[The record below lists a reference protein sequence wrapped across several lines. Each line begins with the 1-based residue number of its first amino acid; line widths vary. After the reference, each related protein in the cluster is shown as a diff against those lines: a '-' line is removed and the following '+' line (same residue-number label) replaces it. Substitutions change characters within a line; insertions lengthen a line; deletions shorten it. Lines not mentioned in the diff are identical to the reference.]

1 MATRVQVK
9 EITSWMSV
17 EKYDVFESLT
27 VEEVL
32 SEIEF
37 RTIFACEYDPNDD
50 EEREQWKQL
59 QKSLLQNIQS
69 GAVVSKDI
77 PEDILKVFHDESIEL
92 NEPVEFLVNGMS
104 VISKDHHL
112 KPHCSELSE
121 DEAIQAF
128 TMADLVTY
136 YRHFANAN
144 IIQVGERQPT
154 IKEGKIFSSVS
165 ALEEGSEYFE
175 GEVVIKV
182 NLASYTDDELLSE
195 FKGLLKSWR
204 SEVGMDEPESGNF
217 RIGISTLKKILLY
230 KLIPF
235 IDLLLWEK
243 VHERKISNEL
253 IARILFPLKPD
264 SDVIGGTQV
273 KDTIRPFVERFVNDN
288 ALQQVKFYAKKND
301 YLKNMRL
308 SDVLKL
314 SED

>member
-1 MATRVQVK
+1 
-9 EITSWMSV
+9 
-17 EKYDVFESLT
+17 
-27 VEEVL
+27 
-32 SEIEF
+32 
-37 RTIFACEYDPNDD
+37 
-50 EEREQWKQL
+50 
-59 QKSLLQNIQS
+59 
-69 GAVVSKDI
+69 
-77 PEDILKVFHDESIEL
+77 
-92 NEPVEFLVNGMS
+92 
-104 VISKDHHL
+104 
-112 KPHCSELSE
+112 
-121 DEAIQAF
+121 
-128 TMADLVTY
+128 
-136 YRHFANAN
+136 
-144 IIQVGERQPT
+144 
-154 IKEGKIFSSVS
+154 
-165 ALEEGSEYFE
+165 
-175 GEVVIKV
+175 
-182 NLASYTDDELLSE
+182 
-195 FKGLLKSWR
+195 
-204 SEVGMDEPESGNF
+204 MDEPESGNF